1 MTKKKKMILIICII
15 ICVAAIVGGAIYYFL
30 FRGDNGSSSASADV
44 AYVDSVAMI
53 TGLGSNNGT
62 QNRFTGVVEAQETL
76 EVKKSTDKTIKEI
89 FVSAGDS
96 VEIGTPL
103 FEYDTDEIA
112 LKLQQ
117 ERINLESIT
126 NEITGYYNQI
136 NELQK
141 EKKTASADE
150 QLSYTTQI
158 QEAQLNAKRS
168 EYNKKS
174 KEAEIEKLQKDLA
187 NATVTSEIA
196 GTVKE
201 VNPTDTY
208 DPYSGTQK
216 PFMSIM
222 ASGEYRIKGKVN
234 ETNVWSLMEG
244 QPVIL
249 RSRVDSEMTW
259 QGTISKI
266 DTQNSYDSGNN
277 NGGSVYVGGGPS
289 ESGEKSTFYAFYIT
303 PDSLSGLNLGQH
315 LFIELDNGQ
324 DEKKEG
330 LWLNSMYL
338 VMEENDAYV
347 WVADSKN
354 KLEKRK
360 LELGKYDSS
369 LDEYEIV
376 SGLTTDEYI
385 AFPGNLLKEGMSC
398 VINDGTHTNSSDDMN
413 TGDGMNGGDM
423 GNGIEGGMGGD
434 MEGGADGGMNGGDM
448 GNGMEGGV
456 DDGMGGGADGSMGD
470 GSMDGGMNGDM
481 GNGADAG
488 ADGSMSG
495 DMGDGVDAGTT
506 DGAAGGDAGTA
517 PADGAAPAG
526 DMPAGNG
533 GAETAQA
540 Q

>member
-15 ICVAAIVGGAIYYFL
+15 ICVMAIAGGAIYYFL
-30 FRGDNGSSSASADV
+30 FRGDNGSSSTSADV

-53 TGLGSNNGT
+53 TGLGSGNGT

-76 EVKKSTDKTIKEI
+76 EVKKSTEKTVKQI

-117 ERINLESIT
+117 ERINLEGIT

-208 DPYSGTQK
+208 DQYSGNMK

-249 RSRVDSEMTW
+249 RSRVDSDITW
-259 QGTISKI
+259 KGTISKI

-277 NGGSVYVGGGPS
+277 NGGGVVYMGGGSS
-289 ESGEKSTFYAFYIT
+289 ESGQKSTFYAFYVT
-303 PDSLSGLNLGQH
+303 PDSLSGMNLGQH

-324 DEKKEG
+324 DEEKEG

-338 VMEENDAYV
+338 VLEENDAYV

-376 SGLTTDEYI
+376 SGLTAEEYI

-413 TGDGMNGGDM
+413 
-423 GNGIEGGMGGD
+423 
-434 MEGGADGGMNGGDM
+434 GGDM
-448 GNGMEGGV
+448 GNGM
-456 DDGMGGGADGSMGD
+456 GD
-470 GSMDGGMNGDM
+470 
-481 GNGADAG
+481 GADAG
-488 ADGSMSG
+488 NP
-495 DMGDGVDAGTT
+495 

-517 PADGAAPAG
+517 PVDGTAPAG
-526 DMPAGNG
+526 DMPAGNAA
-533 GAETAQA
+533 AETTQA

>member
-15 ICVAAIVGGAIYYFL
+15 ICVIAIVGGAIYYFL
-30 FRGDNGSSSASADV
+30 FRGDNGSSSTSADV

-53 TGLGSNNGT
+53 TGLGNGT
-62 QNRFTGVVEAQETL
+62 QNRYTGVVEAQETL
-76 EVKKSTDKTIKEI
+76 EVKKSSDKTIKQI

-208 DPYSGTQK
+208 DPYSGNQK

-259 QGTISKI
+259 KGTISKI

-277 NGGSVYVGGGPS
+277 NGGGVYYSYGGGS
-289 ESGEKSTFYAFYIT
+289 NESGEKSTFYAFYIT

-324 DEKKEG
+324 DEVKEG

-338 VMEENDAYV
+338 VLEENDAYV

-360 LELGKYDSS
+360 IELGKYDSS

-376 SGLTTDEYI
+376 NGLTTDEYI

-398 VINDGTHTNSSDDMN
+398 IINDGTHTNSSDDMN

-423 GNGIEGGMGGD
+423 GDGMN
-434 MEGGADGGMNGGDM
+434 GADGNMNGGDM
-448 GNGMEGGV
+448 GDGMDGGV
-456 DDGMGGGADGSMGD
+456 DGSISGGDMGDGMDGGADGSISG
-470 GSMDGGMNGDM
+470 GDM
-481 GNGADAG
+481 GNGIDDG
-488 ADGSMSG
+488 ADNGATG
-495 DMGDGVDAGTT
+495 GVS
-506 DGAAGGDAGTA
+506 GGDAGTA

-526 DMPAGNG
+526 DMPADNG
-533 GAETAQA
+533 VAETSQA